1 MIPKALALLVLL
13 STLSPFVTQLQP
25 HVYYVGPQLLGQKIG
40 PLNPLTPITIV
51 AFIPPKD
58 YQQLYLEAQMLG
70 NGQLNLSKYQLFQ
83 KFGDTEKAE
92 EVAKYLK
99 SYGMTV
105 QYVTPMMVIAYG
117 TAQSVERAFDVDL
130 YLYNLSGEIY
140 YAPAETPPFIPQLD
154 GVTVFGLTNFT
165 RVTPMYYHLTL
176 GYFDGGKFVPTLN
189 GTNFH
194 IAFQPLSLPQ
204 IAQAYNVT
212 PGGKGVNVAV
222 IDLYGDPTIFQDL
235 QAFDREYGLPPA
247 NVTVV
252 PLGPY
257 EPELGV
263 SSGWAIETA
272 LDVETVHAM
281 SPYAHIYLVVAS
293 SGDTLLASI
302 PYVVS
307 ALNVSVV
314 SMSWGIPNNLIAAN
328 GMYIYFMGLEFPNIP
343 YFDYWFALGTALG
356 MTFFASSGDGGAFSS
371 TMTPFGGTS
380 WPSSSPFV
388 VSVGGTSL
396 YPQLVNGSY
405 GHPHSNVAY
414 SYETAWSVMPFNFPI
429 IAGGGGVSGNEP
441 KLPFQPVNVSSR
453 ATPDVS
459 ADANPFTG
467 GVIVVNGVELVVGG
481 TSMSAPTW
489 AGIAA
494 DIISQTHREL
504 GWFLPTLYGIYMD
517 PNLYSKAFHQIAF
530 GFNGA
535 FYAHEGYNLVTGLG
549 SPDYYYL
556 LKSVNE
562 TLSTPRLEIS
572 VSTFAK
578 GASLPWYG
586 VNQTFTIV
594 AYVTGPDG
602 EIVRSGGFKAYIYT
616 PEGYL
621 TEVPLHF
628 NGTYWVGRFT
638 ILPVAPGGEWLIY
651 VNGSADNLTGYGA
664 ALVDVGPS
672 VTILEP
678 VPFPFNDYLP
688 PYFPQAVVIL
698 ASNIDGT
705 PLNASQIK
713 SSLVYNG
720 KPVVNLTFIT
730 PPRALFGLPSSPPGL
745 YVAYFSIITGMP
757 QGVYT
762 LWVNG
767 SGFDAFTYVTVGLNL
782 LAVAWPQVIGPET
795 VVSKSANITLFTQT
809 FSTDTGLGLFSSNV
823 TAYVYSPS
831 GKLVKVVKLSPAP
844 ATTQFGVIYAFGLQ
858 EGNLSVDLNQSGWYR
873 VEVIATYNS
882 TAGVE
887 VGNYTTWFYYTP
899 QVLKVNV
906 EPLGKV
912 YAGETVPVSV
922 SITYPNGTPVS
933 SGNFVVNIVPS
944 NLYSSA
950 LIYEEYNDLPLAYN
964 STNKTW
970 TTAVTFPS
978 QLNESLTG
986 IGGNTLSLSGQW
998 YVEVIGVSPSGVA
1011 DSYVPVTVEPYTF
1024 LYADVITPANLTAL
1038 TTNGVLFGVASPVLT
1053 VINVSNLTIE
1063 SSDLGYLKLV
1073 NSSVTIINAKL
1084 STLEAVNSDVTV
1096 VNSVF
1101 SNSPVGIIAKGSK
1114 VVAVNPQFV
1123 NVSQAVQS
1131 VNSQITMYP
1140 QDQLSSLSSKTTVN
1154 TALTIVALILGVVA
1168 LIVALRRR

>member
-1 MIPKALALLVLL
+1 MIPKALALLILL

-40 PLNPLTPITIV
+40 PLNPLTPITVV
-51 AFIPPKD
+51 AFIPSKD
-58 YQQLYLEAQMLG
+58 YQQLYLEAQMIG
-70 NGQLNLSKYQLFQ
+70 NGQLNLSKYQMFQ

-92 EVAKYLK
+92 EVANYLK
-99 SYGMTV
+99 SHGLTV
-105 QYVTPMMVIAYG
+105 QYVTPVMVIAYG
-117 TAQSVERAFDVDL
+117 TAQNVGKAFDIDL
-130 YLYNLSGEIY
+130 YLYNFSGEIY

-154 GVTVFGLTNFT
+154 GVTIFGLTNFT
-165 RVTPMYYHLTL
+165 KVTPMYYHLTL
-176 GYFDGGKFVPTLN
+176 GYFDGDKFVPTLN

-194 IAFQPLSLPQ
+194 IVFQPLSLPQ

-235 QAFDREYGLPPA
+235 QAFDREFGLPPA

-263 SSGWAIETA
+263 SSGWATETA

-343 YFDYWFALGTALG
+343 YIDYWFALGTALG
-356 MTFFASSGDGGAFSS
+356 MTFFASSGDGGAFSY

-414 SYETAWSVMPFNFPI
+414 SYETAWSVMPFDFPI
-429 IAGGGGVSGNEP
+429 IGGGGGVSSNEP
-441 KLPFQPVNVSSR
+441 KLPFQPACVSSR

-467 GVIVVNGVELVVGG
+467 GVIVVNGVELLVGG
-481 TSMSAPTW
+481 TSMSAPIW
-489 AGIAA
+489 AGITA

-504 GWFLPTLYGIYMD
+504 GWFLPTLYEIYVD
-517 PNLYSKAFHQIAF
+517 PSLYSKAFHQITF

-562 TLSTPRLEIS
+562 TLSAPRLKIS
-572 VSTFAK
+572 VSTFAQ

-586 VNQTFTIV
+586 ANQTFTIV

-602 EIVRSGGFKAYIYT
+602 EIVRSGDFNAYIYT
-616 PEGYL
+616 SEGYL

-638 ILPVAPGGEWLIY
+638 ALPVAPGGEWLIY
-651 VNGSADNLTGYGA
+651 VNGSADNSTGYGA

-672 VTILEP
+672 VAILEP
-678 VPFPFNDYLP
+678 VPFPYNNYLS

-698 ASNIDGT
+698 ASNINGT

-730 PPRALFGLPSSPPGL
+730 PPRALLGLTSSPPGL

-767 SGFDAFTYVTVGLNL
+767 SGFNVFTYVTVGLNL
-782 LAVAWPQVIGPET
+782 LAIAWPQVIGPEA
-795 VVSKSANITLFTQT
+795 VVSKNANITLFTST

-887 VGNYTTWFYYTP
+887 LGNYTTWFYYTP
-899 QVLKVNV
+899 QVLNVNV
-906 EPLGKV
+906 KPLGKV

-964 STNKTW
+964 STSKTW

-986 IGGNTLSLSGQW
+986 IGGNTPSLSGQW

-1024 LYADVITPANLTAL
+1024 LYADVITPANLAAL

-1063 SSDLGYLKLV
+1063 SSDLGYLELV
-1073 NSSVTIINAKL
+1073 NSSVTVINAKL

-1101 SNSPVGIIAKGSK
+1101 SNSPVGIIARGSK
-1114 VVAVNPQFV
+1114 VVAVNPQLV

-1140 QDQLSSLSSKTTVN
+1140 QDQLSSLSSKTTDN
-1154 TALTIVALILGVVA
+1154 TVLAVVALILGIVA
-1168 LIVALRRR
+1168 LIVALRKK